1 MIISE
6 VSMQVRKHM
15 IGRIF
20 DTTIFFTLLSLRVF
34 LVLLDVLK
42 DNRSTND
49 FLKGA
54 ERGAAETL

>member
-1 MIISE
+1 
-6 VSMQVRKHM
+6 MQVRKHM

-20 DTTIFFTLLSLRVF
+20 DTTIFFTLLSPRVF

-42 DNRSTND
+42 DNRFTND

-54 ERGAAETL
+54 EREAAETL